1 MIPHSSAG
9 QPDGYGRRY
18 AGVDGPADHRQAGGR
33 AAAGAGAVGA
43 VTGAARASAGAHP
56 GAGIGATSGARARAR
71 AAGGYCVLALGRALR
86 IAYCVLRIG
95 AKGQVGFPI
104 RLGGVSYTIRILM
117 YLDVSCVYPEG
128 YMYPLCILMYL
139 KCILPALLH
148 SKRIHVS

>member
-56 GAGIGATSGARARAR
+56 AQESALRAAQELAPAPPAGI
-71 AAGGYCVLALGRALR
+71 
-86 IAYCVLRIG
+86 AYWR
-95 AKGQVGFPI
+95 
-104 RLGGVSYTIRILM
+104 
-117 YLDVSCVYPEG
+117 
-128 YMYPLCILMYL
+128 
-139 KCILPALLH
+139 
-148 SKRIHVS
+148 